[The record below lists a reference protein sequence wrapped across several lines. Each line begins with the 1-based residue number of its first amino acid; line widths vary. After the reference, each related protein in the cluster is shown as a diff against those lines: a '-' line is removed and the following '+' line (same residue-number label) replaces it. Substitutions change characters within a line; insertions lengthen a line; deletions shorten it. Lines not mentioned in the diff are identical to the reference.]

1 MNYIRHI
8 EHEDIVHRCFRCGYC
23 KFPADYSDFN
33 CPSYKAFGWDT
44 YSPGGRMWLTRA
56 WLNGELETSP
66 RFAEIMF
73 SCARRAGLFE
83 SRCCKR
89 QSL

>member
-1 MNYIRHI
+1 MTYIRHI

-23 KFPADYSDFN
+23 KFPEDYSDFN

-56 WLNGELETSP
+56 WL
-66 RFAEIMF
+66 
-73 SCARRAGLFE
+73 ARRN
-83 SRCCKR
+83 
-89 QSL
+89 